1 MAYAPRTSKGLRFFR
16 GTGTD
21 LATTPWQ
28 IINGISDWAAPT
40 PTIQSIDMTTIKDEA
55 TVYAP
60 GIRESGS
67 SSMTLYFDDL
77 NTIHQNLLIADS
89 KSAVNIPYRIDF
101 TETGTSVAFMGH
113 PTSVPVSGSVGSA
126 NSAAITFYVSGD
138 PVWTFGSGSIPELDP
153 SQFPESVKERFVIV
167 TNEAAMLSLTI
178 TDVQNGDSVIVKEPK
193 PLMYAVIDDGAL
205 GTMAAFYAY
214 QSKSDWSLLSSVPAA
229 FKPSAHADESATY
242 GLATTT
248 LYGHAKITTT
258 TPKALGVAN
267 VGSEDA
273 FARGDHVHPAQT
285 NVSGNAATAT
295 QWKTPRT
302 FYISGVYKAEAIVN
316 GTQNIDFA
324 LERNIQSLSSGAG
337 NVSVELIPSVTH
349 IVTVDRDFTVTLPA
363 GLQSDKFYE
372 FHAIL
377 KAANASAAL
386 TISEPIQWENNT
398 PPSLTENK
406 VTEIKIQIYGNI
418 KIGTYR
424 IFG

>member
-1 MAYAPRTSKGLRFFR
+1 MAYEPRTSKGLRFFR
-16 GTGTD
+16 GTGAD
-21 LATTPWQ
+21 LATTSWQ

-67 SSMTLYFDDL
+67 SSITLYFDDL

-138 PVWTFGSGSIPELDP
+138 PEWSFGSGSNPELDP
-153 SQFPESVKERFVIV
+153 SQFPESIKERFTIV

-178 TDVQNGDSVIVKEPK
+178 KDVQNGDSVIVKEPK
-193 PLMYAVIDDGAL
+193 PLIYAVVDDGAL

-214 QSKSDWSLLSSVPAA
+214 QAKSDWSFLSGKPDA
-229 FKPSAHADESATY
+229 FKPINHAYVGTGY
-242 GLATTT
+242 GVSSTTQ
-248 LYGHAKITTT
+248 YGHAKITTT

-267 VGSEDA
+267 VGSENA

-285 NVSGNAATAT
+285 EVSGNAATAT

-316 GTQNIDFA
+316 GTKNIDFA
-324 LERNIQSLSSGAG
+324 LEKNIQSLSSGTG
-337 NVSVELIPSVTH
+337 TVSVELVPSVTH
-349 IVTVDRDFTVTLPA
+349 IVTVDRAFTVTVPA

-398 PPSLTENK
+398 PPSLIENK
-406 VTEIKIQIYGNI
+406 VTEIQIQIYGNI